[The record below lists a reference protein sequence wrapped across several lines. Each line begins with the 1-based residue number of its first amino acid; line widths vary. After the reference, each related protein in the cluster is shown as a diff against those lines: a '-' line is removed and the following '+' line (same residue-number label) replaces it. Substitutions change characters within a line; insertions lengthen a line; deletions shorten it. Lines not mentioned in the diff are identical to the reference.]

1 MDAFSISLFSLLL
14 LILGF
19 HLLRT
24 DVGFAHVVYM
34 SREFSIEHRIA
45 NRSSFLVAVLRG
57 TIMSP
62 QPGFTICDL
71 TIRISTAKR
80 ASNYTPYSF

>member
-1 MDAFSISLFSLLL
+1 MLTYAKCSEFKCIFACNVDAFSISLFSSLL
-14 LILGF
+14 LILSF
-19 HLLRT
+19 HLYRT
-24 DVGFAHVVYM
+24 DVGFVHVVYM

-62 QPGFTICDL
+62 NPVSLFAT
-71 TIRISTAKR
+71 
-80 ASNYTPYSF
+80 